1 MANTITIAVEKTF
14 DANDLWT
21 AITGSGWE
29 QSSWWRKVRYN
40 DEAKSDW
47 HEKGDPTT
55 FSVVVSVDDPKDM
68 NKALT
73 KTITFADVVEAC
85 KKVWAAKLYHCFG
98 HRIDD
103 NINNYDS
110 CAGDAIMQMAV
121 LGEVV
126 YG

>member
-1 MANTITIAVEKTF
+1 MNTIAIAVEKTF

-29 QSSWWRKVRYN
+29 QSPWWRKVKYN
-40 DEAKSDW
+40 KEAIADW
-47 HEKGDPTT
+47 TEQGDPTT
-55 FSVVVSVDDPKDM
+55 FSVEVSVDNPKDM
-68 NKALT
+68 DKAIT

-85 KKVWAAKLYHCFG
+85 KKVWATKLYHCG
-98 HRIDD
+98 MRVDDRID
-103 NINNYDS
+103 NYDS
-110 CAGDAIMQMAV
+110 CAGDIIMQMAV